1 MSNMQSSVTLV
12 FWVPSG
18 PCLNRHSKKPCRAS
32 LFPLCLGRIG
42 PVSPSNIRNLLL
54 CFGWTVERRMFHRL
68 AAVSFVFGNRSL
80 LHTMFRFIVL
90 ALSSVA
96 FGLRTDA
103 ATQQT
108 LPAINVQYDFPASET
123 LLSKQQVLDASG
135 QDKAFQGRVR
145 SMHRS
150 LDRMSDVAERFV
162 QQAGVDLD
170 RLLAVVQA
178 SSS

>member
-1 MSNMQSSVTLV
+1 
-12 FWVPSG
+12 
-18 PCLNRHSKKPCRAS
+18 
-32 LFPLCLGRIG
+32 
-42 PVSPSNIRNLLL
+42 
-54 CFGWTVERRMFHRL
+54 MFHRL
-68 AAVSFVFGNRSL
+68 AAVSFVFGNRPL

-135 QDKAFQGRVR
+135 QDKAFQG
-145 SMHRS
+145 
-150 LDRMSDVAERFV
+150 
-162 QQAGVDLD
+162 
-170 RLLAVVQA
+170 
-178 SSS
+178 